1 MAFQFLDLQTDVLR
15 RSPKADHFAALLAT
29 LSQSSS
35 VAVSPVNQDLEP
47 VPSAEVTP
55 DFWPDSPSSLA
66 DLGLPPLQI
75 AEMVLKVLMHRGQA
89 SGFAIAQQLRIPFQL
104 IGEILKE
111 LRSDQLIGYIRG
123 SGHDLTYQLTET
135 GVERAERLT
144 QRCSYGGTLPV
155 PLEDY
160 TQSVVRQSPE
170 RVRVTRQRLVEA
182 CRELQLDDRML
193 LRLSQSL
200 VSANAVLLYGSP
212 GNGKTTLAERL
223 VRAYGDTIWV
233 PRAVDAD
240 GEVIRLFDPLVHHE
254 VPIDNE
260 DEASFDRRWVRIRR
274 PLIVVGGEL
283 TLQSLEL
290 CVNQQ
295 SGTLEAPLHWKSNGG
310 IFLLDDFGR
319 QRVSPTELLN
329 RWIVPLEK
337 RIDFFEL
344 PSGKRVQIPI
354 EQKLVLSTNL
364 SPESVVDEAYRRR
377 IPYKIEVHNPTET
390 QFRHLWD
397 HWSHKLG
404 LVSTPDVLTTMLER
418 HFNAVD
424 RGLRF
429 CHPRDLLRQVS
440 DYCIANEQPPVVTSE
455 MIDEVIEGY
464 FGRICDA

>member
-1 MAFQFLDLQTDVLR
+1 MAFQFLDLETDVLR
-15 RSPKADHFAALLAT
+15 RSPKANDFAEPQAT
-29 LSQSSS
+29 LSQTASIVDSPITPDRKP
-35 VAVSPVNQDLEP
+35 VASTDE
-47 VPSAEVTP
+47 AP
-55 DFWPDSPSSLA
+55 DFWPDSPTSLA

-75 AEMVLKVLMHRGQA
+75 VGMVLKVLMHHGQA
-89 SGFAIAQQLRIPFQL
+89 SGIAIAQQLRVPFHL
-104 IGEILKE
+104 VGEILKE
-111 LRSDQLIGYIRG
+111 LRSEQLIGYIRG
-123 SGHDLTYQLTET
+123 SGHDLTYQLTDT
-135 GVERAERLT
+135 GAERAERLS

-160 TQSVVRQSPE
+160 ARSVVRQSPE
-170 RVRVTRQRLVEA
+170 RVRVTRQRLAEA
-182 CRELQLDDRML
+182 CSELQIDDRML
-193 LRLSQSL
+193 LRLSQSM
-200 VSANAVLLYGSP
+200 VSGNAVLLHGSP
-212 GNGKTTLAERL
+212 GNGKTTLAEHL
-223 VRAYGDTIWV
+223 VRAYGDTIWL

-254 VPIDNE
+254 VPIDEE

-290 CVNQQ
+290 CVNRQ

-344 PSGKRVQIPI
+344 PSGKRVQVPI

-377 IPYKIEVHNPTET
+377 IPYKIEVHNPTEA
-390 QFRHLWD
+390 QFRCLWD
-397 HWSHKLG
+397 HWGRQLG
-404 LVSTPDVLTTMLER
+404 LVSTPEVLATMLER
-418 HFNAVD
+418 HFHSVG

-429 CHPRDLLRQVS
+429 CHPRDLLRQIS
-440 DYCIANEQPPVVTSE
+440 DYCVANEQPPVVTGE
-455 MIDEVIEGY
+455 IIDEIIEGY
-464 FGRICDA
+464 FGGIRDA

>member
-15 RSPKADHFAALLAT
+15 RSQKASDSSDTPAV
-29 LSQSSS
+29 LSRPAPI
-35 VAVSPVNQDLEP
+35 VANV
-47 VPSAEVTP
+47 VTHDRKP
-55 DFWPDSPSSLA
+55 EASGDDVTDFWPDSPSSLA

-75 AEMVLKVLMHRGQA
+75 AGMVLKVLMHQGQA
-89 SGFAIAQQLRIPFQL
+89 SGIAIAQQLRVPFHL
-104 IGEILKE
+104 VSEILKE
-111 LRSDQLIGYIRG
+111 LRSEQLVGYIRG
-123 SGHDLTYQLTET
+123 SGHDLTYQLTDT
-135 GVERAERLT
+135 GAERAERLA

-160 TQSVVRQSPE
+160 AQSVVQQSPE
-170 RVRVTRQRLVEA
+170 RVRVTRQRLAEA
-182 CRELQLDDRML
+182 CSELQIDDRML
-193 LRLSQSL
+193 LRVSQSM
-200 VSANAVLLYGSP
+200 VSGNAVLLYGSP
-212 GNGKTTLAERL
+212 GNGKTTLAEHL

-254 VPIDNE
+254 VPIDAE
-260 DEASFDRRWVRIRR
+260 DETSFDRRWVRIRR

-344 PSGKRVQIPI
+344 PSGKRVQVPI

-390 QFRHLWD
+390 PFRHLWE
-397 HWSHKLG
+397 HWGCQLG
-404 LVSTPDVLTTMLER
+404 LVSAPEVLPTMLER
-418 HFNAVD
+418 HFHTVG

-429 CHPRDLLRQVS
+429 CHPRDLLRQIS
-440 DYCIANEQPPVVTSE
+440 DYCVANELPLVVTGE
-455 MIDEVIEGY
+455 IIDEVIEGY
-464 FGRICDA
+464 FGGIRDA